1 MISKELVKPMSNQSS
16 ILGKAYEYAAIKAL
30 YDLISKQRSAE
41 IVDSESIRIAKFRFE
56 EQIDSSQRL
65 EMSKSAK
72 AGIEK
77 ILKLESKILE
87 TSPLPVRLHLQT
99 DQAGIAGDIRDILID
114 RSDAQWQTGISVKH
128 NHEALKH
135 SRLSKTIDFGYK
147 WYDIPVSSGYWKTV
161 IPIFDDLE
169 EKKKNNL
176 AWSSLPDKENSYYLP
191 LLHAFLDEIA
201 LSLQTNSK
209 KVVSG
214 LIKYLLGSD
223 DRDYYKLIHSKSP
236 RVAKVVPFNLLG
248 TLQKGFLDD
257 SGIDLIEKLPLPT
270 SVKNL
275 GVRAG
280 SQTTA
285 DILFDNN
292 WSMSFRIHNASTLVE
307 PSLKFDVQLSSEP
320 KELKVFNCPW

>member
-1 MISKELVKPMSNQSS
+1 MKLVSNQSS

-30 YDLISKQRSAE
+30 HDLISKQRSVE
-41 IVDSESIRIAKFRFE
+41 IVESESLRIAKSRFE
-56 EQIDSSQRL
+56 NEIGSAQQQ
-65 EMSKSAK
+65 EMSKSAR

-87 TSPLPVRLHLQT
+87 ESTFPVRLHLQA
-99 DQAGIAGDIRDILID
+99 DQAGILGDVRDVIID
-114 RSDAQWQTGISVKH
+114 RSDIKWQTGISVKH

-135 SRLSKTIDFGYK
+135 SRLSKTIDFGHK
-147 WYDIPVSSGYWKTV
+147 WYDMKVSTDYWRTV

-169 EKKKNNL
+169 EKKRNNQ

-191 LLHAFLDEIA
+191 LLQAFLSEITLA
-201 LSLQTNSK
+201 LNKDSQ

-236 RVAKVVPFNLLG
+236 KVAKVVPFNLLG
-248 TLQKGFLDD
+248 TLQKGMRDD
-257 SGIDLIEKLPLPT
+257 SGTDMIEKLPLPT
-270 SVKNL
+270 SVVSL
-275 GVRAG
+275 GIRSG

-285 DILFDNN
+285 DIVLDNN
-292 WSMSFRIHNASTLVE
+292 WSISFRIHNASTLVE

-320 KELKVFNCPW
+320 EELKVFSCPW